1 MGGAPLAMKPLDGL
15 IVLDFSRVLA
25 APLAT
30 MILAELG
37 ATVIKIERPGSG
49 DETRQWE
56 PTIGNESG
64 YFFAFNRAKRSLTL
78 NLKSKKAQAIARQ
91 LAAKADIVV
100 ENFPPGTMATMGL
113 GYDDIKAVNP
123 RAIYV
128 ANTGF
133 GQTGPYA
140 DRKGYDTI
148 FQAMSGLMALTG
160 EPGGGPVKAGLP
172 MSDLTSGLWIAV
184 AALSGL
190 AARAQSGHG
199 CFIDLSMFDAQV
211 AQLTIAAA
219 RYFALGEVPA
229 RTGTEHP
236 GRVPSAAFECRDGR
250 WLHITGSDQ
259 HWEPLLKALGMEKLL
274 ADEDLRKNA
283 ARVKRRDEV
292 MTALR
297 EAIGKLDRAPLL
309 QALEKADVPAGPVN
323 ALDEVLADEHTK
335 ARGLVGSFD
344 HPVVGRFPAL
354 RLPLRYD
361 GYENPEIGRP
371 PVLGEHTDD
380 VLRDM
385 LGLKPEEIAALRA
398 ERVI

>member
-1 MGGAPLAMKPLDGL
+1 MKPLDGL
-15 IVLDFSRVLA
+15 VVLDFSRVLA

-56 PTIGNESG
+56 PTIGKESG
-64 YFFAFNRAKRSLTL
+64 YFFAFNRAKHSVTL
-78 NLKSKKAQAIARQ
+78 NLKSKAAQSIARR

-100 ENFPPGTMATMGL
+100 ENFPPGTMAEMSL
-113 GYDDIKAVNP
+113 GYEDIKAVNP
-123 RAIYV
+123 RAIYI

-140 DRKGYDTI
+140 QRKGYDTI
-148 FQAMSGLMALTG
+148 FQAMSGLMSLTG
-160 EPGGGPVKAGLP
+160 EPDRGPAKAGLP
-172 MSDLTSGLWIAV
+172 MSDLTSGLWIAI

-190 AARAQSGHG
+190 AGRTQSGHG

-219 RYFALGEVPA
+219 RFFALGEVPP

-236 GRVPSAAFECRDGR
+236 GRVPSAAFQCRDGR

-259 HWEPLLKALGMEKLL
+259 HWEPLLKALGLDRLL
-274 ADEDLRKNA
+274 QDEGLKKNA
-283 ARVKRRDEV
+283 ERVERREEV
-292 MTALR
+292 MGALR
-297 EAIGKLDRAPLL
+297 YAISHLDRAPLL
-309 QALEKADVPAGPVN
+309 EALEKADVPAGPVN
-323 ALDEVLADEHTK
+323 ALDEVLADPHTR
-335 ARGLVGSFD
+335 ARGLVGSFT
-344 HPVVGRFPAL
+344 HPVVGKFPAL

-361 GYENPEIGRP
+361 GYDNPEIGRP
-371 PVLGEHTDD
+371 PVLGEHTDSI
-380 VLRDM
+380 LRDR
-385 LGLKPEEIAALRA
+385 LGLNADEIAALRA
-398 ERVI
+398 EKAI

>member
-1 MGGAPLAMKPLDGL
+1 MTKPLDG
-15 IVLDFSRVLA
+15 IFVLDFSRVLA

-49 DETRQWE
+49 DETRTWE
-56 PTIGNESG
+56 PTIGKESG

-78 NLKSKKAQAIARQ
+78 NLKSPKAQDIARR
-91 LAAKADIVV
+91 LAAKADILV
-100 ENFPPGTMATMGL
+100 ENFPPGTLAESRL
-113 GYDDIKAVNP
+113 GYEDLKDLNP
-123 RAIYV
+123 RLIYV

-140 DRKGYDTI
+140 HRKGYDTI
-148 FQAMSGLMALTG
+148 FQAMGGLMSLTG
-160 EPGGGPVKAGLP
+160 EQGGGPVKAGLP
-172 MSDLTSGLWIAV
+172 MSDLTSGLWIAI

-219 RYFALGEVPA
+219 RFFALGEVPP

-236 GRVPSAAFECRDGR
+236 GRVPSAAFQCRDGR

-259 HWEPLLKALGMEKLL
+259 HWEPLCKALGLERLL
-274 ADEDLRKNA
+274 ADEELKKNS
-283 ARVKRRDEV
+283 ARVRRRDEV

-297 EAIGKLDRAPLL
+297 EAIAKLDRGPLL
-309 QALEKADVPAGPVN
+309 TALDIADVPAGPVN
-323 ALDEVLADEHTK
+323 ALDEVLADEHTR
-335 ARGLVGSFD
+335 ARGLVGEFD
-344 HPVVGRFPAL
+344 HPVAGKFPAL
-354 RLPLRYD
+354 RLPLRFQGYD
-361 GYENPEIGRP
+361 DPAIGRP
-371 PVLGEHTDD
+371 PLLGEHTDD
-380 VLRDM
+380 ILRDL
-385 LGLKPEEIAALRA
+385 LGLTAEEIARLKSEKA
-398 ERVI
+398 I

>member
-1 MGGAPLAMKPLDGL
+1 MKPLQGL
-15 IVLDFSRVLA
+15 VVLDFSRVLA

-56 PTIGNESG
+56 PTIGRESA
-64 YFFAFNRAKRSLTL
+64 YFFAFNRAKHSVTL
-78 NLKSKKAQAIARQ
+78 NLKSKKAQDIAKR
-91 LAAKADIVV
+91 LAEKADIVV
-100 ENFPPGTMATMGL
+100 ENFPPGTMAEMGL
-113 GYDDIKAVNP
+113 GYEDI
-123 RAIYV
+123 RAINPKAIYI

-140 DRKGYDTI
+140 QRKGYDTI
-148 FQAMSGLMALTG
+148 FQAMSGLMSLTG
-160 EPGGGPVKAGLP
+160 EPDRGPAKAGLP

-190 AARAQSGHG
+190 AGRAQSGHG

-219 RYFALGEVPA
+219 RFFALGEVPP

-236 GRVPSAAFECRDGR
+236 GRVPSAAFQCRDGR

-259 HWEPLLKALGMEKLL
+259 HWEPLLRALGLDRLL
-274 ADEDLRKNA
+274 QDEDLRKNA
-283 ARVKRRDEV
+283 SRVERREEV
-292 MTALR
+292 MGALR
-297 EAIGKLDRAPLL
+297 YAISRLDRAPLL
-309 QALEKADVPAGPVN
+309 EALEKADVPAGPVN
-323 ALDEVLADEHTK
+323 ALDEVLADPHTQ
-335 ARGLVGSFD
+335 ARGIVGSFK
-344 HPVVGRFPAL
+344 HPVVGKFPAL

-361 GYENPEIGRP
+361 GYDNPEIGRP
-371 PVLGEHTDD
+371 PVLGEHTDEI
-380 VLRDM
+380 LRER
-385 LGLKPEEIAALRA
+385 LGLTPNEIAALRSEKA
-398 ERVI
+398 V

>member
-1 MGGAPLAMKPLDGL
+1 MKPLAGL
-15 IVLDFSRVLA
+15 VVLDFSRVLA

-30 MILAELG
+30 MIFAELG

-56 PTIGNESG
+56 PTIGKESG
-64 YFFAFNRAKRSLTL
+64 YFFAFNRAKHSVTL
-78 NLKSKKAQAIARQ
+78 NLKSKKAQDIARR

-100 ENFPPGTMATMGL
+100 ENFPRGTMDEMGL
-113 GYDDIKAVNP
+113 GYEAIKAVNP
-123 RAIYV
+123 KAIYI

-133 GQTGPYA
+133 GQSGPYA

-148 FQAMSGLMALTG
+148 FQAMSGLMSLTG
-160 EPGGGPVKAGLP
+160 EPDRGPAKAGLP

-190 AARAQSGHG
+190 AARTQSGHG

-219 RYFALGEVPA
+219 RFFALGEVPP

-236 GRVPSAAFECRDGR
+236 GRVPSAAFQCRDGR

-259 HWEPLLKALGMEKLL
+259 HWEPLLKALGLDALL
-274 ADEDLRKNA
+274 KDEALKKNA
-283 ARVKRRDEV
+283 ARVERREEV
-292 MTALR
+292 MGALR
-297 EAIGKLDRAPLL
+297 YAISRIDRAPLL
-309 QALEKADVPAGPVN
+309 EALEKADVPAGPVN
-323 ALDEVLADEHTK
+323 ALDEVLSDPHTR
-335 ARGLVGSFD
+335 ARGMVGSFE
-344 HPVVGRFPAL
+344 HPAVGKFPAL

-371 PVLGEHTDD
+371 PLLGEHTDT

-385 LGLKPEEIAALRA
+385 LGLTPDEIAALRSEKA
-398 ERVI
+398 V

>member
-1 MGGAPLAMKPLDGL
+1 MKPLAGL
-15 IVLDFSRVLA
+15 VVLDFSRVLA

-30 MILAELG
+30 MIFAELG

-56 PTIGNESG
+56 PTIGKESG
-64 YFFAFNRAKRSLTL
+64 YFFAFNRAKHSVTL
-78 NLKSKKAQAIARQ
+78 NLKSKKAQDIARR

-100 ENFPPGTMATMGL
+100 ENFPRGTMDEMGL
-113 GYDDIKAVNP
+113 GYEAIKAVNP
-123 RAIYV
+123 KAIYI

-133 GQTGPYA
+133 GQSGPYA

-148 FQAMSGLMALTG
+148 FQAMSGLMSLTG
-160 EPGGGPVKAGLP
+160 EPDRGPAKAGLP

-190 AARAQSGHG
+190 AARTQSGHG

-219 RYFALGEVPA
+219 RFFALGEVPP

-236 GRVPSAAFECRDGR
+236 GRVPSAAFQCRDGR

-259 HWEPLLKALGMEKLL
+259 HWEPLLKALGLDALL
-274 ADEDLRKNA
+274 KDEALKKNA
-283 ARVKRRDEV
+283 ARVERREEV
-292 MTALR
+292 MGALR
-297 EAIGKLDRAPLL
+297 YAISRIDRAPLL
-309 QALEKADVPAGPVN
+309 EALEKADVPAGPVN
-323 ALDEVLADEHTK
+323 ALDEVLSDPHTR
-335 ARGLVGSFD
+335 ARGMVGSFE
-344 HPVVGRFPAL
+344 HPVVGKFPAL

-371 PVLGEHTDD
+371 PLLGEHTDT

-385 LGLKPEEIAALRA
+385 LGLTPDEIAALRSEKA
-398 ERVI
+398 V

>member
-1 MGGAPLAMKPLDGL
+1 MKPLDGL
-15 IVLDFSRVLA
+15 VVLDFSRVLA

-56 PTIGNESG
+56 PTIGKESG

-78 NLKSKKAQAIARQ
+78 NLKQKKAQSIALK

-100 ENFPPGTMATMGL
+100 ENFPRGTMDGMGL
-113 GYDDIKAVNP
+113 GYEAIKAVNP
-123 RAIYV
+123 KAIYV

-148 FQAMSGLMALTG
+148 FQAMSGLMSLTG
-160 EPGGGPVKAGLP
+160 EQGGGPVKAGLP

-184 AALSGL
+184 ASLSGL

-219 RYFALGEVPA
+219 RFFALGEVPP

-236 GRVPSAAFECRDGR
+236 GRVPSAAFECRDGK

-259 HWEPLLKALGMEKLL
+259 HWEPLLKALELDKLL
-274 ADEDLRKNA
+274 ADEELKKNA

-292 MTALR
+292 MAALR
-297 EAIGKLDRAPLL
+297 GAVAKTDRAPLL
-309 QALEKADVPAGPVN
+309 AALEKADVPAGPVN

-335 ARGLVGSFD
+335 ARGLVGGFD
-344 HPVVGRFPAL
+344 HPTVGKFPAL
-354 RLPLRYD
+354 RLPLRYE
-361 GYENPEIGRP
+361 GYDDPEIGRP
-371 PVLGEHTDD
+371 PLLGENTDEI
-380 VLRDM
+380 LRDM
-385 LGLKPEEIAALRA
+385 LGLNPEEIAALRA
-398 ERVI
+398 EKVL